1 MNKEVNQMQMISVV
15 LSNAGGVIACE
26 SVDNEF
32 DLAAVVLDMMK
43 AGLQVGDTIRI
54 VADEDCA

>member
-1 MNKEVNQMQMISVV
+1 MQMISVV